1 MKVYPGT
8 ITSSPGPIPSAESA
22 VISAAVPEVTASACF
37 VPNFCSTI
45 SSSVFTFRLNA
56 GSFSSP

>member
-1 MKVYPGT
+1 M
-8 ITSSPGPIPSAESA
+8 TSSPGPMPSADSA
-22 VISAAVPEVTASACF
+22 VMSAAVPEVTASACF

-45 SSSVFTFRLNA
+45 SSSVFTFRLKA